1 VLTLA
6 RRLRRWD
13 FFKKSAAATPAA
25 RARRIEEHQTHWIG
39 HRVNRRQGRGDR
51 RGSEGEDEHDSREYA
66 SMQRARHG
74 EREPRSLTRDF
85 VENRKNVPV
94 FRMLLCD
101 ETAAE
106 HDRVAMGHEINA
118 LSERGTHTSLGHT
131 RSPCNFPR

>member
-13 FFKKSAAATPAA
+13 FLKKSAAATPAA

-39 HRVNRRQGRGDR
+39 HRVNRRQGRGDWR
-51 RGSEGEDEHDSREYA
+51 WSEREDEHDSREHA
-66 SMQRARHG
+66 SMQCARQG
-74 EREPRSLTRDF
+74 EREPRSLSRCS
-85 VENRKNVPV
+85 VEDRKNVAV
-94 FRMLLCD
+94 FRLLLCD

-106 HDRVAMGHEINA
+106 RHRVAMGHEINA